1 MRFPCHRCEF
11 VERLIK
17 CLRCAV
23 NFLPVSR
30 AQGFAKR
37 LHFGDDLFPVGT
49 TEFVVLI
56 TKVLP
61 GVPQKQ
67 PAVFDVARRKHELK
81 STDRY

>member
-1 MRFPCHRCEF
+1 MRFPRHRCEF

-37 LHFGDDLFPVGT
+37 LHFGDDLFPVGV
-49 TEFVVLI
+49 TEFIVLI

-67 PAVFDVARRKHELK
+67 PAVFDVARRKHG
-81 STDRY
+81 